1 MSELRI
7 GLDLGTCYSSVGY
20 YDGQSMHFL
29 KDPAA
34 PQLSYSIP
42 SSALV
47 NRDGRLV
54 FGTLAESEK
63 SARPESYQS
72 QFKRDFGTTTPYDL
86 GLDMSPEE
94 LTAKFLDFLVN
105 LARETL
111 NAPPEEAVVTVPATY
126 DAYRKSLIE
135 GAMRA
140 AGLPRVTL
148 VPEPVAAVVCAAG
161 TGQLPTDGT
170 VLVYDLGGGTFDAAV
185 VRIEG
190 NHHEVLG
197 ARGLPDFGGTDIDR
211 LIEHDLKQRAAEQLE
226 PVLAGQF
233 SHDLSERRRALSL
246 QYAAV
251 DMCREIKHRLS
262 SAEYAYEELLLIVS
276 YEMTRRQLEEMVR
289 PYIDRTIGTCRQLV
303 DQTETDLANISGVL
317 LVGGPCR
324 MPVVR
329 EIVAHELRRPVWRAP
344 EPELAVCTGATH
356 WPIPRSRYRP
366 MSLTA
371 GMTARSK
378 PPPSG
383 TGRRLPVAG

>member
-170 VLVYDLGGGTFDAAV
+170 VLVYDLGV
-185 VRIEG
+185 
-190 NHHEVLG
+190 
-197 ARGLPDFGGTDIDR
+197 
-211 LIEHDLKQRAAEQLE
+211 
-226 PVLAGQF
+226 
-233 SHDLSERRRALSL
+233 
-246 QYAAV
+246 
-251 DMCREIKHRLS
+251 
-262 SAEYAYEELLLIVS
+262 
-276 YEMTRRQLEEMVR
+276 
-289 PYIDRTIGTCRQLV
+289 
-303 DQTETDLANISGVL
+303 
-317 LVGGPCR
+317 
-324 MPVVR
+324 
-329 EIVAHELRRPVWRAP
+329 
-344 EPELAVCTGATH
+344 
-356 WPIPRSRYRP
+356 
-366 MSLTA
+366 
-371 GMTARSK
+371 ARSM
-378 PPPSG
+378 
-383 TGRRLPVAG
+383 LPWSASRATIMRC